1 MLNVSFAMTGSMN
14 SGSYFTNLMS
24 TGSIYSTGC
33 GDVDG
38 QPSQNYDDLDD
49 TQPHDEPA
57 VEKDSLATGKEKKR
71 SRNFS
76 VDVDKL
82 LVSSWLNVSIDP
94 IYGTDQSL
102 GTY

>member
-1 MLNVSFAMTGSMN
+1 MN

-49 TQPHDEPA
+49 TQPHDKPA
-57 VEKDSLATGKEKKR
+57 VQKDGLATGKEKKR
-71 SRNFS
+71 SS
-76 VDVDKL
+76 
-82 LVSSWLNVSIDP
+82 
-94 IYGTDQSL
+94 
-102 GTY
+102 